1 MRSEFRSIPV
11 NCVVTSSNPPAK
23 RRCVMVCQHR
33 SCERN
38 YSPDVLAALQAI
50 APPGVLIASSGCLGQ
65 CGSGP
70 TVQVMPDQTWYCRV
84 KPEDASEIVESHLK
98 GDRPVR
104 RLLHPRFHPDEAI
117 VCAPASSTPA
127 ATNNAEPDA
136 SP

>member
-1 MRSEFRSIPV
+1 
-11 NCVVTSSNPPAK
+11 
-23 RRCVMVCQHR
+23 MVCQHR

-38 YSPDVLAALQAI
+38 YSPDVLTALQAI

-117 VCAPASSTPA
+117 AFTPLSSDSDVTDAPAP
-127 ATNNAEPDA
+127 
-136 SP
+136 